1 MSVSVAEEDV
11 QFQTAKNSELTFTV
25 RGKHLSSAYKPSV
38 EARQWVQSQA
48 PRWEGR
54 RGVIVFGMGC
64 GYHIACLKKN
74 FTGQVV
80 VLEKFEAVIQAA
92 LRVHPLDLDE
102 QMVIHDNSPEETAR
116 AALKEAVRSDYA
128 VIEHAP
134 SVSLDPAFYRE
145 MKNFFLGRTRPGLE
159 WLMSC
164 RGFSHFQG
172 WNSVKDDL
180 LTIKD
185 LDDAEFVNP
194 PSFSAAW
201 TLSLAVRDLIK

>member
-1 MSVSVAEEDV
+1 MSVTDEDV

-38 EARQWVQSQA
+38 EARQWVQSHA

-54 RGVIVFGMGC
+54 RGVLIFGMGC
-64 GYHIACLKKN
+64 GYHVACLKKN
-74 FTGQVV
+74 FSGHVV

-92 LRVHPLDLDE
+92 LRVHPLDLHE
-102 QMVIHDNSPEETAR
+102 QMVIRGNAPEDIAR
-116 AALKEAVRSDYA
+116 AFLQEAVRSDYA
-128 VIEHAP
+128 VLEHAP
-134 SVSLDPAFYRE
+134 SVSLDAAFYRN

-164 RGFSHFQG
+164 RGFSHFRG
-172 WNSVKDDL
+172 WNSMKEGL

-185 LDDAEFVNP
+185 LDDAAFDKP
-194 PSFSAAW
+194 SSFSTAW
-201 TLSLAVRDLIK
+201 ALSLAARDLVK